1 MLASLLSLSALCFDA
16 QSVTVEENVEWILNE
31 TLTKSLAN
39 DITRMFASQPN
50 LAQEE
55 QAEVE
60 KVMGRI
66 FDKVFALMKQNV
78 PALTDIYLNYF
89 TAEEIQMLVDLY
101 QSEFGQKLINIQGPM
116 MLQISEFLQPQIMN
130 VVNELG
136 SEMAKA
142 DMTIE
147 ENYDYDCCDESC
159 EIAA

>member
-60 KVMGRI
+60 KVNNSI
-66 FDKVFALMKQNV
+66 KEFKDKIRQ
-78 PALTDIYLNYF
+78 
-89 TAEEIQMLVDLY
+89 
-101 QSEFGQKLINIQGPM
+101 
-116 MLQISEFLQPQIMN
+116 
-130 VVNELG
+130 
-136 SEMAKA
+136 
-142 DMTIE
+142 
-147 ENYDYDCCDESC
+147 
-159 EIAA
+159 